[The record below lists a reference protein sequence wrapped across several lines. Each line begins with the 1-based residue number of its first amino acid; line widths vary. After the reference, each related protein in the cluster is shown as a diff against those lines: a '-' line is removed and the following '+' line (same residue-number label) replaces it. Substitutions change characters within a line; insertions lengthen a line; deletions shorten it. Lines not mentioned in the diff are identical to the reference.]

1 MKVALIQFNA
11 SADKSDNIRR
21 ALEFVKE
28 AVAHQARW
36 ILLPEIFSF
45 RGDIR
50 SKEVLSQIRECIPG
64 PTTQTFLD
72 FACRHKRDLLLGS
85 VLEQAPG
92 DKAYNTSVA
101 ISGSLGRIVKY
112 RKIHLFDAVLG
123 DKIIRESDFLAKGR
137 GPQTVSV
144 GGFKVALSVCYD
156 LRFPDLYQS
165 YARQKA
171 TVLSVPSCF
180 TKTTGQAHWEI
191 LLRARAIENLCYV
204 LAPNQ
209 VGKDARGIE
218 AYGHSM
224 IVSPWGDV
232 IACGSPE
239 GEEIIYGE
247 ISVEAVK
254 EARTKLPGIVKG

>member
-11 SADKSDNIRR
+11 GANKSDNIRR

-28 AVAHQARW
+28 AAAHQAQW
-36 ILLPEIFSF
+36 ILLPEIFNF

-50 SKEVLSQIRECIPG
+50 RKEVLRQIREPIPG

-72 FACRHKRDLLLGS
+72 FACHHHVDLLLGS
-85 VLEQAPG
+85 LLEQAPG

-101 ISGSLGRIVKY
+101 ISGSLGKMVKY
-112 RKIHLFDAVLG
+112 RKIHLFDAILG
-123 DKIIRESDFLAKGR
+123 DKIIRESDFLVKGGR
-137 GPQTVSV
+137 LQTVSV
-144 GGFKVALSVCYD
+144 GEFRAALSVCYD

-180 TKTTGQAHWEI
+180 TKQTGQAHWES

-204 LAPNQ
+204 LAPAQ
-209 VGKDARGIE
+209 VGKDDRGME

-224 IVSPWGDV
+224 IISPWGDV
-232 IACGSPE
+232 MACGSSDK
-239 GEEIIYGE
+239 EEIIDGE
-247 ISVEAVK
+247 ISLEAVQ
-254 EARTKLPGIVKG
+254 EARAKLPGIVK